1 MKEKTKFTWKTQ
13 IEEIIKEIKKSG
25 YSKTSYLLSQIDLP
39 DFSNGSASK
48 FTLISVIRLYLFRLI
63 KGLKNYENIKKYFLE
78 NEEEAYQLGF
88 YKNEGNQLEI
98 PPKRTYNFYL
108 QKLSKEQ
115 KEEIN
120 LIAETVLSLATKNEV
135 ILDIEIVKKT
145 IKDKKKNFE
154 KEIRE
159 AVRLVKKLVYP
170 QIDLKIKENGK
181 FTTKDLLDVLIH
193 VAFTHDFTNNGSFT
207 FKEMNSDKK
216 APSGDLMLYH
226 FSKFDSVEK
235 LRNMFEK
242 ILDVIFNFS
251 KRNYNILQRRK
262 LDIAYD
268 IHKVCYYGEHTS
280 YICGGKH
287 ENGTSQFYQFL
298 TCSIV
303 VAGRRF
309 ILDVLPIHQLDSI
322 PKLLD
327 ESLKRVKKK
336 IRVERVYL
344 DRGFNSSKFIN
355 TLKNNGLNFLMPMT
369 RILTVKKYFDK
380 FEDSTSGIV
389 KDFQISK
396 GEDKAL
402 VNLILIDDK
411 LGIKRAFISNFD
423 VLPEKA
429 FQLYEMYG
437 KRWGI
442 ETSYRNVDHDFK
454 PKTTT
459 KNYNIRL
466 FYFLFSV
473 CLFNLWI
480 LVNICISL
488 TLYGRIKE
496 KPLITAK
503 LFATILYR
511 VQIEYDSGG

>member
-1 MKEKTKFTWKTQ
+1 MNTETPMKKYEEELKNLFEGSQEKFLKVSQ
-13 IEEIIKEIKKSG
+13 ILSSIDFSELVSQEA
-25 YSKTSYLLSQIDLP
+25 YSKFPINSI
-39 DFSNGSASK
+39 SK
-48 FTLISVIRLYLFRLI
+48 LYLFRLI
-63 KGLKNYENIKKYFLE
+63 KGLKNYENVKKYLLE
-78 NEEEAYQLGF
+78 NPDEAFQLGF
-88 YKNEGNQLEI
+88 YKNENNELAL

-108 QKLSKEQ
+108 QNKITKEQ
-115 KEEIN
+115 KEELN
-120 LIAETVLSLATKNEV
+120 LLAERILSLANKNEI

-145 IKDKKKNFE
+145 IKEKKKSYE
-154 KEIRE
+154 REIRE
-159 AVRLVKKLVYP
+159 TVKLVKKLVYP
-170 QIDLKIKENGK
+170 KIDLKIKENGK
-181 FTTKDLLDVLIH
+181 FTTKDLLDVLVH

-207 FKEMNSDKK
+207 FKEMNQDRKT
-216 APSGDLMLYH
+216 PSGDLMLYH

-235 LRNMFEK
+235 LRTMFEK

-268 IHKVCYYGEHTS
+268 IHNICYYGENAS
-280 YICGGKH
+280 YVRGGKF
-287 ENGTSQFYQFL
+287 ENGTSRFYQFL

-309 ILDVLPIHQLDSI
+309 ILDVVPIHTLDTI
-322 PKLLD
+322 PKLID
-327 ESLKRVKKK
+327 ESLKRVKTK
-336 IRVERVYL
+336 IRVERAYL
-344 DRGFNSSKFIN
+344 DRGFNSSMIIN
-355 TLKNNGLNFLMPMT
+355 ALKKNGINFLMPMVRT
-369 RILTVKKYFDK
+369 STVKKYFDK
-380 FEDSTSGIV
+380 FEDNPTGMV
-389 KDFQISK
+389 KDFVIGK
-396 GEDKAL
+396 EKAT
-402 VNLILIDDK
+402 VNLILVDDK
-411 LGIKRAFISNFD
+411 DGVKRAFISNFD

-442 ETSYRNVDHDFK
+442 ETGYRSVDHDFK

-473 CLFNLWI
+473 CLFNLWV

-488 TLYGRIKE
+488 LIYGRIKD